1 MAIKF
6 LQDIDVDGE
15 VQGTSL
21 DINGDADISG
31 NLFLDDNSGASP
43 YIQFTNGDNN
53 YFKMLN
59 SSSGKLEIYQANTKR
74 ADLVVEV

>member
-21 DINGDADISG
+21 DINGAANIDG
-31 NLFLDDNSGASP
+31 LLDVNTGS
-43 YIQFTNGDNN
+43 
-53 YFKMLN
+53 
-59 SSSGKLEIYQANTKR
+59 ANKT
-74 ADLVVEV
+74 